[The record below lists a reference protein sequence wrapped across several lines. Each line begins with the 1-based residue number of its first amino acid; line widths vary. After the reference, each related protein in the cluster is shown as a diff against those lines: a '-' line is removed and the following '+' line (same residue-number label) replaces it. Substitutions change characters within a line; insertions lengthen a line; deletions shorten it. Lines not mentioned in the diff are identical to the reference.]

1 MTLLTL
7 AVSVTLAAIAAI
19 HLYWAAGGRRGVGAV
34 VPEVDGTPLFAP
46 SPAATVAVAIAL
58 SVAGALVLAQGGVVP
73 VSFSPTLLRWA
84 TVALSAVFLVRAAGD
99 LHYVGFFKRVRDTRF
114 ARADTL
120 VYSPLCLA
128 LAVALAVL
136 SLRAV

>member
-7 AVSVTLAAIAAI
+7 AVSIILFGIAAL
-19 HLYWAAGGRRGVGAV
+19 HLYWAAGGRRGVGSV
-34 VPEVDGTPLFAP
+34 VPEADGRPLFEP
-46 SPAATVAVAIAL
+46 SPAAAVAAAVAL
-58 SVAGALVLAQGGVVP
+58 SVAGALVLAQGGIVALP
-73 VSFSPTLLRWA
+73 VTTATLPWA
-84 TVALSAVFLVRAAGD
+84 TVALSAVFLARAAGD

-120 VYSPLCLA
+120 LYSPLCLG
-128 LAVALAVL
+128 LAFALAVL